1 MNKKWPQLCGA
12 CWGTCLHFYSTYTFI
27 NDSYVSDKFAGHKV
41 QMCGKKRRLKYSKKK
56 SFLLGI
62 GQKKGGVAGPTIFKH
77 AYSRVDLGI
86 SAISAIIK
94 ARDIKFG
101 ITVSVLTMQIKLILN
116 VACHAHRL
124 HKSIIKFNS
133 SIC

>member
-1 MNKKWPQLCGA
+1 MRFLAFHLQIGGGGGVTTCRNLFIIISSMNKKWPQLCGA

-77 AYSRVDLGI
+77 V
-86 SAISAIIK
+86 
-94 ARDIKFG
+94 
-101 ITVSVLTMQIKLILN
+101 N
-116 VACHAHRL
+116 
-124 HKSIIKFNS
+124 
-133 SIC
+133 